1 MLHPGEG
8 NLPKRHQL
16 RSELKAWKDIPHS
29 LQAPETR
36 PPLLIWL
43 GYTCKRKGITI
54 LGLCYLQWQHKVQ
67 SFSIYIY
74 GREKNPQNQAATL
87 CNAVFTLYCHT
98 VTSMSAPHR
107 ACCLTCPY
115 SFYYSRGSPRT
126 PSLAQA
132 PKISLVL
139 SFAPRGSDI
148 IHNSCLP
155 SQWAPYP
162 LSCQVRLCLRQAV
175 YFRVF
180 TSLRP

>member
-1 MLHPGEG
+1 ME
-8 NLPKRHQL
+8 RH
-16 RSELKAWKDIPHS
+16 SHS

-54 LGLCYLQWQHKVQ
+54 SRPLL
-67 SFSIYIY
+67 
-74 GREKNPQNQAATL
+74 P
-87 CNAVFTLYCHT
+87 T
-98 VTSMSAPHR
+98 VTTQSAKLLDIHLWERKKPSEAGCHSMQRSLYITLPHSH
-107 ACCLTCPY
+107 LHVCPTSGLLSDLPVLLLLLK
-115 SFYYSRGSPRT
+115 SFSPRT

-132 PKISLVL
+132 PKVSLVL
-139 SFAPRGSDI
+139 SFVPRGSDI